1 MPRPV
6 NEQRVRALLESVLA
20 ELAVIQRVMPVHELR
35 ILQVKER
42 TGWDSLLDPALDE
55 VATVNAGMET
65 IGDQVRAELQA
76 MSTCKAK

>member
-6 NEQRVRALLESVLA
+6 REEKVRALLESILA
-20 ELAVIQRVMPVHELR
+20 ELMIMRRVMPVHELR
-35 ILQVKER
+35 ILKVKER

-55 VATVNAGMET
+55 VATVNAGMDA

-76 MSTCKAK
+76 MRDTSR